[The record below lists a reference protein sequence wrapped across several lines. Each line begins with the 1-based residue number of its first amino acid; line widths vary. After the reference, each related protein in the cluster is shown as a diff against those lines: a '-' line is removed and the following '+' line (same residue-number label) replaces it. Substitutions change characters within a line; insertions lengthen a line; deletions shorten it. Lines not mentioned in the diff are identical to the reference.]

1 MPLLSLCARGRVRQ
15 VGHHRETLP
24 ALAGG
29 EVQLAAIGPIT
40 ADTLTANGLPCHI
53 QPAEYTIPAL
63 VAALKKHFA
72 KA

>member
-1 MPLLSLCARGRVRQ
+1 MLKAHP
-15 VGHHRETLP
+15 
-24 ALAGG
+24 

-53 QPAEYTIPAL
+53 QPAEYTSPAL

>member
-1 MPLLSLCARGRVRQ
+1 MSRATLAAHGFEGKPGQ
-15 VGHHRETLP
+15 VLVLP
-24 ALAGG
+24 AVTGATPI
-29 EVQLAAIGPIT
+29 AIGVGDPGS
-40 ADTLTANGLPCHI
+40 LTANGLPCHI